1 MALTKDKVASLLLFA
16 VIVGLAAI
24 LLPSWGVPG
33 FGVLMA
39 LFVSLVGLTLIWFA
53 EPLAE
58 TGCFSRG
65 VALSSPPL
73 LIEAIGWLFLVGY
86 PLLLV
91 LLIRTAPVWAH

>member
-1 MALTKDKVASLLLFA
+1 MSVALLVSLL
-16 VIVGLAAI
+16 
-24 LLPSWGVPG
+24 
-33 FGVLMA
+33 
-39 LFVSLVGLTLIWFA
+39 GLTLIWFA

-86 PLLLV
+86 PVLLV
-91 LLIRTAPVWAH
+91 WLIRTAPHWAH